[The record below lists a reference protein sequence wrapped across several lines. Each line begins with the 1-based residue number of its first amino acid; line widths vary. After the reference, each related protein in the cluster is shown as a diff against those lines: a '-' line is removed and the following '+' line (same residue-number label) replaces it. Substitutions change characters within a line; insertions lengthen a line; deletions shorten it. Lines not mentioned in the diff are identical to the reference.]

1 VASSARRYRRP
12 RQAAAVA
19 AEVRYL
25 GCYPSRAAALAAFTA
40 ATAAVAVSL
49 RTEAKRLPAPV
60 AVLRSCGKHGAVQSS
75 EKKRHVSTGSDAPPP
90 PLPRYVIGYKI
101 SCDAVERSTVACVVC
116 GVAYTC

>member
-1 VASSARRYRRP
+1 MRAHTHYRALYKASPAVASSARRYRRP

-25 GCYPSRAAALAAFTA
+25 GCYPSRSAALTAFTA
-40 ATAAVAVSL
+40 TTAAVAVSL

-90 PLPRYVIGYKI
+90 PLPRYVR
-101 SCDAVERSTVACVVC
+101 V
-116 GVAYTC
+116 